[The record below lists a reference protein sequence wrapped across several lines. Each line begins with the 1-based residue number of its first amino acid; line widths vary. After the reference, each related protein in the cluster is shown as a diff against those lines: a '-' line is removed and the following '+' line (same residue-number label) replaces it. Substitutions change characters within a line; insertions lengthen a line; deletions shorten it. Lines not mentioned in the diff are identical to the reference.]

1 MSPKYLIIDS
11 MLVIDETGMPVAPT
25 LRQLIDRDIRELY
38 NRDKSSDKKN
48 YVADC
53 IVIYYL
59 GDPKSPARQSG
70 LSEPEALKMAIEVAG
85 LPKDYT
91 PDELVAR
98 LIQRYYNENITE
110 AGRVLENII
119 QTVHNTNLAIS
130 ALNNIINE
138 KLNIG
143 LNIDNADQILGII
156 DAVSKKA
163 ADIPAIIKKLDEAK
177 QNLIEEKSTEIA
189 RGGGLVLSSMN
200 AE

>member
-1 MSPKYLIIDS
+1 MNPKYLIIDS

-48 YVADC
+48 YIADC

-85 LPKDYT
+85 LPKDYV

-138 KLNIG
+138 KLNTG
-143 LNIDNADQILGII
+143 LNIDNADQVLGII

-163 ADIPAIIKKLDEAK
+163 ADIPGIIKKLDEAK
-177 QNLIEEKSTEIA
+177 QNLIEEKSTEVA

>member
-1 MSPKYLIIDS
+1 

-38 NRDKSSDKKN
+38 IRDKSSDKKN
-48 YVADC
+48 YISDC

-70 LSEPEALKMAIEVAG
+70 LSEPEALKLAIETAG

-130 ALNNIINE
+130 ALNNLINE
-138 KLNIG
+138 RLNTG
-143 LNIDNADQILGII
+143 LNLDNADQVLSII
-156 DAVSKKA
+156 DNVTKKA

-177 QNLIEEKSTEIA
+177 QNLIEEKSTEVA

-200 AE
+200 ADN